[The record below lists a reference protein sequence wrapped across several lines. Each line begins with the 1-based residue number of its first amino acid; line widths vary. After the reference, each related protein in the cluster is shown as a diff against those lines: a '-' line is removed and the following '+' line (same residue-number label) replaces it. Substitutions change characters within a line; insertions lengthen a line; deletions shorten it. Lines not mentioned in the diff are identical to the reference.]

1 MHIDCQGTA
10 TVPESTILAAI
21 EQTFDMTPAGV
32 ISSLDLLRPIYS
44 PTAAHGHF
52 GRTPDDCVRGSFS
65 WERTD
70 KVGALQKAAKLDAAS
85 V

>member
-1 MHIDCQGTA
+1 
-10 TVPESTILAAI
+10 
-21 EQTFDMTPAGV
+21 MTPAGV

-52 GRTPDDCVRGSFS
+52 GRTPDEGVMGSFS

-70 KVGALQKAAKLDAAS
+70 KVAVLQKAASLDAAS